1 MDATTSRSHLAP
13 EDNPFSCMK
22 GHPRFYELLCEA
34 AELHHSKNQDYANA
48 QDPFANFRSCEK
60 AGISMVD
67 GIYTRMSDKWERI
80 TNLLAKRRDGLKAAV
95 ASETLKDTLMD
106 LAVYALIETV
116 ALEEAE
122 DDVPDGFRLGEIT
135 YYRATEKGKME
146 AVVTALLNRDK
157 AFKKNL
163 GDTLGADALKAVAR
177 E

>member
-67 GIYTRMSDKWERI
+67 GIYTRMSDKWNRI

-116 ALEEAE
+116 ALEEANDE
-122 DDVPDGFRLGEIT
+122 LDATVTL
-135 YYRATEKGKME
+135 YQATEKGKME

-163 GDTLGADALKAVAR
+163 GDTLGADTLKAVAR